1 MQTGYADP
9 YRNEQFAWKP
19 DFQYEY
25 ETKLRAMN
33 FDAPKV
39 ETIATNLML
48 CTAQD
53 IENLEKKLNKDEME
67 E

>member
-1 MQTGYADP
+1 
-9 YRNEQFAWKP
+9 
-19 DFQYEY
+19 
-25 ETKLRAMN
+25 MN

-39 ETIATNLML
+39 ETIATSLML